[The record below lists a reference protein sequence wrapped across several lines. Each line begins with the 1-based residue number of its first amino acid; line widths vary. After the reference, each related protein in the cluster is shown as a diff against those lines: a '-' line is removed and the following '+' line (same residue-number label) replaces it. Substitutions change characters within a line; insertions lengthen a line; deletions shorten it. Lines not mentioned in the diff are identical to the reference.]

1 MAPLLRRT
9 WCLRGSTPVLLQ
21 KTDSHKKVSVI
32 GALGLRVGRRRHQAR
47 LYFRLHPNRNVGA
60 ALALQFLKLLS
71 RHLRGHIIIVW
82 DRFSAHR
89 AKKVVAYAKGTGR
102 IHLVSLPPYAP
113 ELNPIECGWGYWKRN
128 PLANL
133 ALTDLEELADAVRR
147 HGRSIQRRGDLLTS
161 LLRHSELSASLL
173 GR

>member
-9 WCLRGSTPVLLQ
+9 WCPRGSTPVLLQ
-21 KTDSHKKVSVI
+21 RTDSHKKVSVI
-32 GALGLRVGRRRHQAR
+32 GALGLSLGRRQQRVR

-60 ALALQFLKLLS
+60 SLALQFLKLVS
-71 RHLRGHIIIVW
+71 RQIRGHLIIVW

-89 AKKVVAYAKGTGR
+89 AKTVVAYAKSNGR

-113 ELNPIECGWGYWKRN
+113 ELNPIECCWGYWKRN

-133 ALTDLEELADAVRR
+133 ALADLGELADVVRR

-161 LLRHSELSASLL
+161 LLRHSDLSASLL
-173 GR
+173 GH